1 MYRKSE
7 VIYLSTFTYYTKY
20 TIDYP
25 TINAW
30 LYDNVKKQDIYKLDY
45 VPTPT
50 TLLFD
55 NQYSADLDKNQLFF
69 SQNLIGKYVRVEYYT
84 TGKLNP
90 FYISTDIS
98 RFISEIFLRAQNNIS
113 SGLYFY
119 QTEYDPEHIWRLSH
133 GSVMYDGE
141 FVVVKELTYNFKEL
155 APPTL
160 QNYCRCYFFFINKE
174 VIESYLFRQ
183 TNTLQKVG
191 MIVSDMYDSFDKAK
205 LDTKVKYDN
214 QYDSEP
220 LSIGWIYLMVN
231 QADGNYEFWIE
242 YDQTVR
248 GKM

>member
-141 FVVVKELTYNFKEL
+141 FVVVKELTYNFKEP
-155 APPTL
+155 ATPVP
-160 QNYCRCYFFFINKE
+160 
-174 VIESYLFRQ
+174 
-183 TNTLQKVG
+183 
-191 MIVSDMYDSFDKAK
+191 
-205 LDTKVKYDN
+205 
-214 QYDSEP
+214 SE
-220 LSIGWIYLMVN
+220 I
-231 QADGNYEFWIE
+231 A
-242 YDQTVR
+242 
-248 GKM
+248 